1 MSPDIY
7 KQDLT
12 QLPLLKQDESKTS
25 VELFPAVWS
34 ALEKL
39 IGSSQEERNL
49 GLSILQE
56 VNAARFSPLIAYIL
70 TTFLSDPD
78 LQVRKKIVQILGA
91 VLSPDEDGNPA
102 PAEVRAVLLKYLS
115 QLRTRQIFSLLQVL
129 ADDQSLLTET
139 KRILNACPFAGNH
152 LVEILNDQKVPLAI
166 RKQAVLMIG
175 IVGFSDALTAL
186 ERIENR
192 LESKIN
198 GQRSM
203 PFLPAVSTGEEE
215 LLPVLQQVITILRS
229 P

>member
-1 MSPDIY
+1 MVPEGY

-12 QLPLLKQDESKTS
+12 QLPLLKLDESKTS
-25 VELFPAVWS
+25 LELFPTVWS

-39 IGSSQEERNL
+39 IGANHEERARAL
-49 GLSILQE
+49 LVLDDIT
-56 VNAARFSPLIAYIL
+56 AARFSPLVAYIL
-70 TTFLSDPD
+70 ITFLSDPD
-78 LQVRKKIVQILGA
+78 LEVRKRIVRIIGT
-91 VLSPDEDGNPA
+91 VLSPDDNGHPA
-102 PAEVRAVLLKYLS
+102 PAEVRAVMHRYLS
-115 QLRTRQIFSLLQVL
+115 QLRTRQIYSILQTL
-129 ADDQSLLTET
+129 ADDQTLVTEA

-175 IVGFSDALTAL
+175 IVGFSDAVTAL
-186 ERIENR
+186 ERIESR
-192 LESKIN
+192 LESRIN

-203 PFLPAVSTGEEE
+203 PFLPATSTGEEE